1 MMENDRNR
9 YASASDWMSKLKAD
23 ELWHRQLQKL
33 QNSTAGDL
41 KGYHDEAA
49 RRIGNGEIFEFWEIY
64 HDAELVVT
72 EIWDTTAPDS
82 LVKLK
87 IYAIGMLSME
97 WLEHHEDTHQ
107 AGIGSSR
114 LTGELAS
121 AQAMIYWKRL
131 QEAQFVDADCQL
143 LPTTTRKQAM
153 YIAEVFAETLTI
165 ASKWKTF
172 EQLWGIA
179 NLAQEKWNLQQ
190 TGTLPS
196 RSKEIDRIFSD

>member
-1 MMENDRNR
+1 MMINDRN
-9 YASASDWMSKLKAD
+9 YYQSASDWLSKFKAD
-23 ELWHRQLQKL
+23 EAWQRQLQKL
-33 QNSTAGDL
+33 QNSTASDL
-41 KGYHDEAA
+41 KGYHDEAV
-49 RRIGNGEIFEFWEIY
+49 RRIGRGEVFEFWEIY
-64 HDAELVVT
+64 HEAEPVVA
-72 EIWDTTAPDS
+72 EVWDLITRDS

-87 IYAIGMLSME
+87 IHAIGMLSME
-97 WLEHHEDTHQ
+97 WLEQHKDAHQ
-107 AGIGSSR
+107 ASIGSSR
-114 LTGELAS
+114 LTGELAT

-153 YIAEVFAETLTI
+153 FIAEVFAETLKI

-179 NLAQEKWNLQQ
+179 NLAQEKWDFQQ

-196 RSKEIDRIFSD
+196 RSKEIERIFSD